1 MDEAILSVSL
11 GIFVVAFVI
20 LVIVNTVKSIRNMKK
35 RTVQAE
41 VISKEIKRPYSK
53 AIAKARI
60 SGVDWFEFYA
70 VFRTEKGKKLELQM
84 PKEIYDAIEESD
96 KGQLTYKG
104 HYFISFDRNSAFF
117 V

>member
-11 GIFVVAFVI
+11 GVFVVAFVI
-20 LVIVNTVKSIRNMKK
+20 LIIVQTVKSIRNMQK

-41 VISKEIKRPYSK
+41 VIPKEIKRPYSK
-53 AIAKARI
+53 SLAKARV
-60 SGVDWFEFYA
+60 SGIDWFEFYA
-70 VFRTEKGKKLELQM
+70 VFRTEEGKKLELQM
-84 PKEIYDAIEESD
+84 PKEIYDAISEGD

-104 HYFISFDRNSAFF
+104 YYFISFDRNSAFF

>member
-1 MDEAILSVSL
+1 MDETILSVSL

-20 LVIVNTVKSIRNMKK
+20 LIIAQTVKSIRNMKK

-41 VISKEIKRPYSK
+41 VISKEIKRPYTK
-53 AIAKARI
+53 AIAKAGV
-60 SGVDWFEFYA
+60 SGTDWFEFYA
-70 VFRTEKGKKLELQM
+70 VFRTENGKKLELQM
-84 PKEIYDAIEESD
+84 PKEIYDAIEEGD

-104 HYFISFDRNSAFF
+104 YYFISFDRNSAFF